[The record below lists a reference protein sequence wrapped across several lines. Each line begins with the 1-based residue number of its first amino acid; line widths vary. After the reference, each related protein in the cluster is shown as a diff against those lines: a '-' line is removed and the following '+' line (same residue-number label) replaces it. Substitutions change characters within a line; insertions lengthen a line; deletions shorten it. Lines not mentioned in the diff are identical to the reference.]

1 MTTIRWRHPEA
12 CAPYLHP
19 RMRRALLLLTLALYG
34 FIAMDMHEWVRVP
47 QVVLHLLEH
56 HSDLGHH
63 HDNATEHGHEDTDDH
78 NPFGHEQH
86 EACATAS
93 LVSLAAEPQVLSLF
107 VPASVSAL
115 GSSEMVTALS
125 DFSGSKWNPPKQA

>member
-1 MTTIRWRHPEA
+1 
-12 CAPYLHP
+12 
-19 RMRRALLLLTLALYG
+19 MRILFSALILMVYG
-34 FIAMDMHEWVRVP
+34 SGAMDLHEWVRVP

-56 HSDLGHH
+56 HSDFGHH
-63 HDNATEHGHEDTDDH
+63 HDNAAEHGHEDSDGH

-86 EACATAS
+86 EACATTS
-93 LVSLAAEPQVLSLF
+93 LVSLPAEPQVFLLV

-125 DFSGSKWNPPKQA
+125 DFSGSKWNPPKLS